1 MQRSRVCAVVPSIPR
16 SQITRETIASRP
28 GAFAFTIS
36 PVAFRFFI
44 TAPAGKPSPIFALT
58 NVSPSGVR

>member
-1 MQRSRVCAVVPSIPR
+1 MA
-16 SQITRETIASRP
+16 IASRP

-44 TAPAGKPSPIFALT
+44 TAPAGKLSPIYLAQQHHDQ
-58 NVSPSGVR
+58 P